1 MKFFKNYFHIKKCSS
16 HQFRASKLCPRCINA
31 LNLSKNPPLRI
42 FVLHFISLI
51 RFEKNFN
58 CFLIAVIVIVGVA
71 LDQVEINEDIYFF
84 GNYFSLFLRYH
95 RSAIMNWVMMIIVG
109 GVRRERERLK
119 IAFACARLS
128 DRHSRNFSPHHIFF
142 YLFSF
147 LGHLETPSHKWQERN
162 LRIRLEG
169 MRRVQ
174 AKVYKNSSRENQ
186 AIERERCRLEKL
198 EIIDFVCLM
207 SVIFGLGFS
216 RLLLGTS
223 VKNY

>member
-1 MKFFKNYFHIKKCSS
+1 MKFVKNYFHIKKCSS

-71 LDQVEINEDIYFF
+71 FDQVEINEDIYFF

-109 GVRRERERLK
+109 GVRREREKGWKLLSRARDCLTVIPGIFRL
-119 IAFACARLS
+119 I
-128 DRHSRNFSPHHIFF
+128 IFF
-142 YLFSF
+142 LSLLILRTSRDSF
-147 LGHLETPSHKWQERN
+147 
-162 LRIRLEG
+162 
-169 MRRVQ
+169 
-174 AKVYKNSSRENQ
+174 A
-186 AIERERCRLEKL
+186 
-198 EIIDFVCLM
+198 
-207 SVIFGLGFS
+207 
-216 RLLLGTS
+216 
-223 VKNY
+223 